1 MNVKN
6 KKNVS
11 LSSSSFL
18 KTRSKF
24 LPFVRFSIRL
34 EVHFAPHV
42 SLTSDRGELL
52 QEGDPVRFVCSASA
66 NPAQMN
72 YAWYIGGKRV
82 ATRQDGADTEL
93 VLEHVDRRL
102 HNQAIRCE
110 VTNPIGRTEKSAVLN
125 IACKKP
131 CLIFSIF
138 EINLTCLDL
147 INISE

>member
-1 MNVKN
+1 MLKRILLYF
-6 KKNVS
+6 KS
-11 LSSSSFL
+11 HFLFLS
-18 KTRSKF
+18 
-24 LPFVRFSIRL
+24 RL

-52 QEGDPVRFVCSASA
+52 QEGDPVRFVCSATA
-66 NPAQMN
+66 NPAQVT

-93 VLEHVDRRL
+93 MLEHVDRRL

-125 IACKKP
+125 IACK
-131 CLIFSIF
+131 F
-138 EINLTCLDL
+138 
-147 INISE
+147 